1 MSKEQKVNENTDFLL
16 APWGSRRLSISEYVS
31 EDARRAGEGLL
42 RRGSHLVY
50 FSLGSNLGNKRENL
64 NKAIKLMEKQIGVLL
79 RQSAFLETE
88 PWGFQSENSFVN
100 AAICMET
107 ELEPLEVL
115 AKTQK
120 IERDMGRNHKSV
132 NREYHDRI
140 IDIDILLYDDLHIN
154 TPELTIPHPLM
165 EERDFVM
172 IPLREILLPM

>member
-1 MSKEQKVNENTDFLL
+1 MSKEQKVNENTNFLL

-42 RRGSHLVY
+42 RRGAHLVY

-64 NKAIKLMEKQIGVLL
+64 NKAIKLMEEQIGVLL

-88 PWGFQSENSFVN
+88 PWGFQSDNSFVN
-100 AAICMET
+100 AALCMET
-107 ELEPLEVL
+107 TLDPFEVL
-115 AKTQK
+115 AKTQE
-120 IERDMGRNHKSV
+120 IERELGRTLKST

-172 IPLREILLPM
+172 IPLKEIIG

>member
-1 MSKEQKVNENTDFLL
+1 MSKEQKKVIEAFERS
-16 APWGSRRLSISEYVS
+16 GSLPT
-31 EDARRAGEGLL
+31 GEGGG
-42 RRGSHLVY
+42 RGHHTVY

-64 NKAIKLMEKQIGVLL
+64 NKAIKLMEEQIGVLL

-115 AKTQK
+115 SKTQE
-120 IERDMGRNHKSV
+120 IECEMGRTIKSV

-165 EERDFVM
+165 EDRDFVM
-172 IPLREILLPM
+172 IPLKEIMG